1 VAMSEEQTSSFF
13 FENEV
18 PQASRELA
26 EMRTASNYEAPF
38 EVLRRRVID
47 DYYEGKMTI
56 DATVV
61 IKVGNVEDTEAARGV
76 GVVHALDLALR
87 KALLKYF
94 PFLETVRVTETYTH
108 ASGESTEAEV
118 LSIKKFSDGQTT
130 WATLAKSANTVEAGW
145 KSLLDGYEWRI
156 HNEKLKLARAGNN
169 PRLSRR

>member
-1 VAMSEEQTSSFF
+1 MVMSEERTSFF
-13 FENEV
+13 FEPDAV

-26 EMRTASNYEAPF
+26 ELRLLRDYQPPF
-38 EVLRRRVID
+38 EIIRRRVID
-47 DYYEGKMTI
+47 DFFEGKMTI

-61 IKVGNVEDTEAARGV
+61 ILVGGVEDTEAARGV

-87 KALLKYF
+87 KALLKHF
-94 PFLETVRVTETYTH
+94 PYLETVRVTETYTH

-118 LSIKKFSDGQTT
+118 MSVKKFTDGQGS

-156 HNEKLKLARAGNN
+156 HTENLKLARAANN

>member
-1 VAMSEEQTSSFF
+1 MNEGPKSLFDEA
-13 FENEV
+13 EV

-26 EMRTASNYEAPF
+26 ELRQSGDYVAPF
-38 EVLRRRVID
+38 EIIRRRVID

-61 IKVGNVEDTEAARGV
+61 IQIGHTEETEAARGV
-76 GVVHALDLALR
+76 GVVNALDLALR

-94 PFLETVRVTETYTH
+94 PFLEAVRVTETYTH

-118 LSIKKFSDGQTT
+118 VSIKKFTDGHNAWT
-130 WATLAKSANTVEAGW
+130 TLAKSVNTVEAGW

-156 HNEKLKLARAGNN
+156 HNQKVKMMRPNR
-169 PRLSRR
+169 PRVSQR

>member
-1 VAMSEEQTSSFF
+1 MSEGPKSLFDEA
-13 FENEV
+13 EV

-26 EMRTASNYEAPF
+26 EMRQSADYVAPF
-38 EVLRRRVID
+38 EIIRRRVID

-61 IKVGNVEDTEAARGV
+61 IRIGHVEETEAARGV
-76 GVVHALDLALR
+76 GVVNALDLALR

-94 PFLETVRVTETYTH
+94 PFLEAVRVTETYTH

-118 LSIKKFSDGQTT
+118 VSIKKFSDGQNAWT
-130 WATLAKSANTVEAGW
+130 TLAKSVNTVEAGW

-156 HNEKLKLARAGNN
+156 HNQKLKMMRPNR
-169 PRLSRR
+169 PRVSQR